1 MINFYVIA
9 NELRLASNQVE
20 AIRALLCITE
30 DTYIDG
36 RTLKMYASDL
46 PSALRDWIRINN
58 PEGVFFPC
66 SSKEKY
72 DNDFETKLQILN
84 YD

>member
-1 MINFYVIA
+1 MINFYVVA

-36 RTLKMYASDL
+36 RTLKMYAPDL
-46 PSALRDWIRINN
+46 PYVLRDWIRSNN
-58 PEGVFFPC
+58 PEGIFFPC
-66 SSKEKY
+66 SSEEKY
-72 DNDFETKLQILN
+72 DNDFETKLEIQK